1 MLEDFWRDAAVVVGL
16 AHLAGPIALRSTFR
30 FSSRCRLTQV
40 RSEELPPEVAADIAG
55 KVPELQN
62 LGFEFLGSY
71 DCGELAAHTHSY
83 LGYFCN
89 RASNDFAS
97 VTIMLSPRGIASF
110 LEFSSAFPNGHTFET
125 NSNGILPL
133 TPGDPLRRIFRFPE
147 IKDTRALYNVH
158 RLLVEKYAPGLW
170 AQGETKGH
178 EIQRFL
184 RAVENYGPRHA
195 RLDFMKLSADGETY
209 RATWKGAFLMTWN
222 GLWPSSVIR
231 KAAYRQAM
239 RAELQSLEIRGEAAL
254 QKA

>member
-1 MLEDFWRDAAVVVGL
+1 MVVGL

-30 FSSRCRLTQV
+30 FSSRCPLTQV
-40 RSEELPPEVAADIAG
+40 GTAELPSEVAAEIAG
-55 KVPELQN
+55 KIPELQN

-89 RASNDFAS
+89 RVSNDFAS
-97 VTIMLSPRGIASF
+97 VTVMLSGRGIYSF
-110 LEFSSAFPNGHTFET
+110 LEFSSTFSNGRTFET

-133 TPGDPLRRIFRFPE
+133 TPGDPLRRVFRFSE
-147 IKDTRALYNVH
+147 IKDARALYNVH
-158 RLLVEKYAPGLW
+158 RLLIEKYAPGLW
-170 AQGETKGH
+170 TQGEPKGH

-195 RLDFMKLSADGETY
+195 KLGYMKLSSDGETY

-222 GLWPSSVIR
+222 GLWPSSLIR
-231 KAAYRQAM
+231 KAAYKQTM
-239 RAELQSLEIRGEAAL
+239 RAELQSLEIHGEAAL

>member
-1 MLEDFWRDAAVVVGL
+1 MVVGL

-30 FSSRCRLTQV
+30 FSSRCQLTQV
-40 RSEELPPEVAADIAG
+40 GTAELPVEVAAEING
-55 KVPELQN
+55 KIPELQN

-71 DCGELAAHTHSY
+71 DCGELAAHTRSY

-97 VTIMLSPRGIASF
+97 VTVMLSGRGIDSF
-110 LEFSSAFPNGHTFET
+110 LEFSSTFSNGRTFET

-147 IKDTRALYNVH
+147 IKDARALYNVH
-158 RLLVEKYAPGLW
+158 RLLIEKYAPGLW
-170 AQGETKGH
+170 AQGEPKGH

-195 RLDFMKLSADGETY
+195 KLGYTTLSPDGETY

-222 GLWPSSVIR
+222 GLWPSSLIR
-231 KAAYRQAM
+231 KAAYKQAM
-239 RAELQSLEIRGEAAL
+239 RAELQSLEIHGEAAW

>member
-1 MLEDFWRDAAVVVGL
+1 MLENFWRDAAVVAGL

-30 FSSRCRLTQV
+30 FSSRCQLTQV
-40 RSEELPPEVAADIAG
+40 RSEELPAKVAAEIAG
-55 KVPELQN
+55 KIPDLQN
-62 LGFEFLGSY
+62 LGFEFLGNY

-97 VTIMLSPRGIASF
+97 VTIMLSGRGIDRF
-110 LEFSSAFPNGHTFET
+110 LEFSSTFSNGHSFET
-125 NSNGILPL
+125 NTNGILPL
-133 TPGDPLRRIFRFPE
+133 TPGDPPRRVFRFFE
-147 IKDTRALYNVH
+147 IKDVRALYNVH
-158 RLLVEKYAPGLW
+158 RLLIEKYEPGLW
-170 AQGETKGH
+170 AQGEPKGH

-195 RLDFMKLSADGETY
+195 KLGYMQLSADGETY
-209 RATWKGAFLMTWN
+209 RATWKGALLMTWN
-222 GLWPSSVIR
+222 GLWFTSLLR
-231 KAAYRQAM
+231 KAAYKQAM